1 MLSLTS
7 ALVLVS
13 CGLYLDGRTRLS
25 RDLSIG
31 IPGLKTRR
39 WVERLVADNDI
50 SLYNRFEDNCRQ
62 RPYAISLVFEDL
74 SYTWKDLELASNKM
88 AHWYISK
95 GIQAKDRVAMFMTNS
110 PLYVISWL
118 ALLKI
123 KAIAVFINNQV
134 TGPVLINSLTTANSR
149 MLIFDYQLVGPLE
162 ESLGA
167 IRDLGY
173 AMYSITPEEHVHVGF
188 EKHDKGSSARFFDF
202 MAWRQFGAE
211 GFTRE
216 SRRDVDIGDAAALIY
231 TSGTT
236 GFPKAAVM
244 DHGRCTLAPAAWVG
258 ICKIT
263 DKDRVYECLP
273 LYHSAGAIIGVGQSW
288 MSGSTVVLARK
299 FSTTTFWRDV
309 REKEVTLIQYIGELC
324 RYLLNAPEDPL
335 DKANKVRLIFGNG
348 LRPDV
353 WRKFQER
360 FGIETVFEFYSMSE
374 ATTALLN
381 LNSGEDGAGAVGF
394 RGPIVRTFQ
403 ANLHIVKVDLD
414 TEELV
419 KDKNGY
425 CIECA
430 PGEIGELITLAD
442 NKTSQTRFVGYYNQP
457 KMSNARLIQ
466 NAFVQG
472 DQYMRT
478 GDLFYRTEDHFWYF
492 ADRAGD
498 TFRWKGE
505 NVSTAEVADT
515 LGYVDGIASCTVYG
529 VTIPGQDGRAGMA
542 AIVLKDNY
550 WDQDKDAGLKSIE
563 TEGPQTG
570 AEPAPVS
577 GARINEKLL
586 DDFIIRLGDYAIK
599 RLPPYAIPRFVRI
612 CEKELEITGTFKN
625 KKIELKKEGYDLS
638 KVHERI
644 YWWAPQGRY
653 LPFGPEENSLI
664 HIGRARL

>member
-13 CGLYLDGRTRLS
+13 CGLYLDGRSRLS
-25 RDLSIG
+25 RDLSVCL
-31 IPGLKTRR
+31 PALKAKK

-50 SLYNRFEDNCRQ
+50 SLYNRFEDTCRQ
-62 RPYAISLVFEDL
+62 RPYATSLVFEDH
-74 SYTWKDLELASNKM
+74 SYTWRDLELASNRM

-95 GIQAKDRVAMFMTNS
+95 GVQPKDRVAMYMTNS

-123 KAIAVFINNQV
+123 KAVAVFINNQIA
-134 TGPVLINSLTTANSR
+134 GPVLLNSLTTANSR
-149 MLIFDYQLVGPLE
+149 MLIFDYELVGPLE
-162 ESLGA
+162 ESLDG

-173 AMYSITPEEHVHVGF
+173 AMYSITPEEHAHVGF
-188 EKHDKGSSARFFDF
+188 KEQNKDPSARFFDF
-202 MAWRQFGAE
+202 MTWRQFGAE

-244 DHGRCTLAPAAWVG
+244 DHGRCTMAPSAWAG

-263 DKDRVYECLP
+263 DKDRLYECLP
-273 LYHSAGAIIGVGQSW
+273 LYHSAG
-288 MSGSTVVLARK
+288 
-299 FSTTTFWRDV
+299 V
-309 REKEVTLIQYIGELC
+309 REKDVTLIQYIGELC
-324 RYLLNAPEDPL
+324 RYLLNAPENPL
-335 DKANKVRLIFGNG
+335 DKANNVRLIFGNG
-348 LRPDV
+348 MRPDV
-353 WRKFQER
+353 WSKFKER
-360 FGIETVFEFYSMSE
+360 FGIETVFEFYTMSE

-381 LNSGEDGAGAVGF
+381 LNGGEDGVGAVGF
-394 RGPIVRTFQ
+394 RGPIVRAFQ
-403 ANLHIVKVDLD
+403 ANVHLVKVDPD
-414 TEELV
+414 TEELI

-430 PGEIGELITLAD
+430 PGEVGELITLAD
-442 NKTSQTRFVGYYNQP
+442 NKTNQSRFVGYYNQP
-457 KMSNARLIQ
+457 KMSSAKLIQ

-478 GDLFYRTEDHFWYF
+478 GDLLYRTKDHFWYF

-515 LGYVDGIASCTVYG
+515 LGHVDGIASCTVYG
-529 VTIPGQDGRAGMA
+529 VTIPSQDGRAGMA

-550 WDQDKDAGLKSIE
+550 WDKDNGAGIKSIE
-563 TEGPQTG
+563 SDGPQAG
-570 AEPAPVS
+570 MELAPVS
-577 GARINEKLL
+577 GPKINEKLL
-586 DDFIIRLGDYAIK
+586 DDFITRLGSHASK
-599 RLPPYAIPRFVRI
+599 RLPSYAIPRFIRI
-612 CEKELEITGTFKN
+612 CEKELDITGTFKN
-625 KKIELKKEGYDLS
+625 KKVELKKEGYDLS
-638 KVHERI
+638 KVQERI

-653 LPFGPEENSLI
+653 LPFGPKENSLI
-664 HIGRARL
+664 HSGRARL